1 MKQSMLLFGIYM
13 IIFLFSSCTNS
24 EPDISETT
32 NNDPELVG
40 KWIRSNKYHLNLYS
54 NGIGSKDENVL
65 VTEDIKKFKKERI
78 NWASFN
84 NNFLLINTD
93 EKVMGFS
100 YQVIGDSLFLRQPE
114 DNLEF
119 FIKVREEKN
128 ESTDA
133 LDN

>member
-1 MKQSMLLFGIYM
+1 MKKLMLLFGIYM
-13 IIFLFSSCTNS
+13 IIFLCSSCSNS
-24 EPDISETT
+24 DSRSSATA
-32 NNDPELVG
+32 NNDPALVG
-40 KWIRSNKYHLNLYS
+40 KWIRKNKYHIDFYS
-54 NGIGSKDENVL
+54 NGIGSKDENVV

-100 YQVIGDSLFLRQPE
+100 YQIKGDTLLLRQPE

-119 FIKVREEKN
+119 FIKVRDEK
-128 ESTDA
+128 E
-133 LDN
+133 

>member
-1 MKQSMLLFGIYM
+1 MLLLGIYM
-13 IIFLFSSCTNS
+13 IIFLCSSCSNS
-24 EPDISETT
+24 DSGSSATT
-32 NNDPELVG
+32 NNDPTLVG
-40 KWIRSNKYHLNLYS
+40 KWIRKNKYHIDFYS
-54 NGIGSKDENVL
+54 NGIGSKDKNVV

-100 YQVIGDSLFLRQPE
+100 YQIKGDSLFLRQPE
-114 DNLEF
+114 DNLEV
-119 FIKVREEKN
+119 FIKVRDEKN

-133 LDN
+133 EDN

>member
-1 MKQSMLLFGIYM
+1 MLLFGISM
-13 IIFLFSSCTNS
+13 ILFLFHSCSSSDS
-24 EPDISETT
+24 ESSATT
-32 NNDPELVG
+32 NNDPALVG
-40 KWIRSNKYHLNLYS
+40 TWIRKNKYHIDFYS
-54 NGIGSKDENVL
+54 NGIGSKDKSVV

-100 YQVIGDSLFLRQPE
+100 YQIKGDTLFLRQPE

-119 FIKVREEKN
+119 FIKVTEEKN

-133 LDN
+133 KDN

>member
-1 MKQSMLLFGIYM
+1 MKKLMLLFGIYM
-13 IIFLFSSCTNS
+13 IIFLCSSCSNS
-24 EPDISETT
+24 DSRSSATT
-32 NNDPELVG
+32 NNDPALVG
-40 KWIRSNKYHLNLYS
+40 KWIRKNKYHIDFYS
-54 NGIGSKDENVL
+54 NGIGSKDENVV

-100 YQVIGDSLFLRQPE
+100 YQIKGDTLLLRQPE

-119 FIKVREEKN
+119 FIKVRDEK
-128 ESTDA
+128 E
-133 LDN
+133 

>member
-1 MKQSMLLFGIYM
+1 MKPLISIFNIYM
-13 IIFLFSSCTNS
+13 IIFLFSGCTNS
-24 EPDISETT
+24 DSGNSATT

-40 KWIRSNKYHLNLYS
+40 KWIRKNKYHLDLYS
-54 NGIGSKDENVL
+54 NGIGSKDKNVV

-84 NNFLLINTD
+84 NNFLLINSD

-100 YQVIGDSLFLRQPE
+100 YQVKGDTLFLRQPE

-119 FIKVREEKN
+119 FIKVRDEKI
-128 ESTDA
+128 ESKDTQ
-133 LDN
+133 DN